1 MAFGSCK
8 QWNLAAPVAV
18 LEGREAPQKIFIM
31 LAHRVPTRK
40 GFEPMCRYSQ

>member
-8 QWNLAAPVAV
+8 QCTTPVAV
-18 LEGREAPQKIFIM
+18 LEGREAPQKIFIT

-40 GFEPMCRYSQ
+40 GFEAMCGI